1 MMNAYGLSVAP
12 PRGWDVRITRR
23 PDGPHGDRSHPV
35 LHACTRPLPEDRG
48 DYGSG
53 AVELLGSDDVFVS
66 LLEFGPESV
75 PTALFAR
82 KGLPSPLPIGSF
94 APNRLQRTLP
104 GQSGLQLFFQDN
116 GRAFC
121 LYVVLGAHSR
131 RVALL
136 PKAEQLVASLRI
148 AAETPTA
155 TGPAAG
161 STDDPAGVPR

>member
-1 MMNAYGLSVAP
+1 MMKAFGLSVAP

-23 PDGPHGDRSHPV
+23 EQGQHGDRSRPV
-35 LHACTRPLPEDRG
+35 LHACTRALPEDRG

-53 AVELLGSDDVFVS
+53 AVELLTREDVFVS

-75 PTALFAR
+75 GTPLFAR
-82 KGLPSPLPIGSF
+82 QGLPDPLPLSSF
-94 APNRLQRTLP
+94 SPTRLQRTLP

-131 RVALL
+131 RVALM
-136 PKAEQLVASLRI
+136 PKAEQLVASLTI
-148 AAETPTA
+148 ATEPADA
-155 TGPAAG
+155 T
-161 STDDPAGVPR
+161 GVPR